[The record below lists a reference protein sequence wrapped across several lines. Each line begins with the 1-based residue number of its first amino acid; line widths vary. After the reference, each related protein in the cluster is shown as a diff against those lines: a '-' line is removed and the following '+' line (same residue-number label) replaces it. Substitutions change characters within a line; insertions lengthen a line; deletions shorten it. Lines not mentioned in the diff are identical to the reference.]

1 MWLPR
6 HDDTNMNN
14 KSLQLTSILTGF
26 LVGAALGIFGV
37 GILYAMII
45 GIVTSI
51 IMFAYLFRYYDS
63 T

>member
-6 HDDTNMNN
+6 HQATNMNN
-14 KSLQLTSILTGF
+14 LGLKLTSILTGF

-37 GILYAMII
+37 GIAYAISI
-45 GIVTSI
+45 GIVTSVI
-51 IMFAYLFRYYDS
+51 VFAILFRHYDS

>member
-6 HDDTNMNN
+6 HDETNMNN
-14 KSLQLTSILTGF
+14 KSLELTSVLTGF

-37 GILYAMII
+37 GIVYAMII

>member
-6 HDDTNMNN
+6 HDKTNMNN

-26 LVGAALGIFGV
+26 LVGAALGIFGI
-37 GILYAMII
+37 GTAYAISI
-45 GIVTSI
+45 GIATSI
-51 IMFAYLFRYYDS
+51 VVFAILFPHYDS